1 MLQVSWARL
10 GQHGT
15 SYTSIDTQVTGRR
28 RHHHHGQLPVTSPPG
43 NYIKLLR
50 QRTLNPA
57 VLDKPKPSPQP
68 RALKRLS
75 GTGY

>member
-28 RHHHHGQLPVTSPPG
+28 RHHHGQLPVLSPPG
-43 NYIKLLR
+43 IYIKLLR
-50 QRTLNPA
+50 QRTLNTA
-57 VLDKPKPSPQP
+57 ALDKPKPSPQP
-68 RALKRLS
+68 RALKRLG